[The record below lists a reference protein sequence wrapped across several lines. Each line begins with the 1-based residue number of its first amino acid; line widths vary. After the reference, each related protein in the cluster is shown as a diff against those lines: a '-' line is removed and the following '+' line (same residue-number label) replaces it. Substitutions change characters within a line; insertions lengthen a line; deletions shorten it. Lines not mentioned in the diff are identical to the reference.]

1 MSRGPDEWGTSPLTS
16 RQRRI
21 STIVSLALAV
31 VVMALTQNLLWGFV
45 TFLVLGVLVNAVM
58 YIRRPRR

>member
-1 MSRGPDEWGTSPLTS
+1 MSRDPDEWGRNPLTS

-21 STIVSLALAV
+21 STIVSLAVAV

-45 TFLVLGVLVNAVM
+45 TFLVLGVLVNAVLYM
-58 YIRRPRR
+58 RRPRD

>member
-1 MSRGPDEWGTSPLTS
+1 MSRDPDEWGASPLTS

-21 STIVSLALAV
+21 STIVSLAVAV

-58 YIRRPRR
+58 YIRRRRR

>member
-1 MSRGPDEWGTSPLTS
+1 MSRDPDEWGASPLTS

-21 STIVSLALAV
+21 STIVSLAVAV